1 MYFSGQRKET
11 AVHAADIL
19 EEQGLLT
26 NRSRKGT
33 CTFYVSDSTDGFTES
48 ANIFLQQNVEMDDQN
63 LAFISFVYKNLPYN
77 PESYRLIEV
86 DYQYYRTR
94 LIKSHPSVV
103 QLIRNF
109 EAGFEMNLLGEM
121 EFEEP
126 LMDLVYTTSFGI
138 NEFLLNQYFFINSN
152 DFHIKEK
159 VSKIKQCRTEN
170 VRQACG
176 ARQKR
181 PKKP

>member
-1 MYFSGQRKET
+1 
-11 AVHAADIL
+11 
-19 EEQGLLT
+19 
-26 NRSRKGT
+26 
-33 CTFYVSDSTDGFTES
+33 
-48 ANIFLQQNVEMDDQN
+48 MDDQN

-121 EFEEP
+121 EFEKP

-138 NEFLLNQYFFINSN
+138 NEFYLTNTFL
-152 DFHIKEK
+152 
-159 VSKIKQCRTEN
+159 
-170 VRQACG
+170 
-176 ARQKR
+176 
-181 PKKP
+181 

>member
-1 MYFSGQRKET
+1 MIEAET
-11 AVHAADIL
+11 IAFLKTGIIF
-19 EEQGLLT
+19 
-26 NRSRKGT
+26 NSINT
-33 CTFYVSDSTDGFTES
+33 C
-48 ANIFLQQNVEMDDQN
+48 FLQQNVEMDDQN

-121 EFEEP
+121 EFEKP

-159 VSKIKQCRTEN
+159 VRRILK
-170 VRQACG
+170 
-176 ARQKR
+176 
-181 PKKP
+181 